1 MSFTIL
7 PKRLSFFYMSLFAI
21 TLAGFILRVL
31 AARGQLWLDEIWSLM
46 LLEDLAAAHEIFWNI
61 SHLNNHLL
69 NSLWLWITGPDAPS
83 VWQRFASIAL
93 GTATIPV
100 AAVFIRRHAGDAG
113 GLACAL
119 IFAVGHIFVHYGSE
133 ARGYGGLA
141 LMIVLCADAA
151 DRLMAEPKRRA
162 PVVGFAIFAALGCLF
177 HYTMLL
183 AIGVCGAGA
192 ALLLAANKEC
202 WRENMLALLRLGVAA
217 IVALLPAVICFFAAA
232 RVKPFLTGE
241 RTPFSYADLAE
252 GLAGMA
258 RSTLGLPAAL
268 PDPLMLFLAALL
280 AAGALALCPG
290 RLRAPTLVALALL
303 PLLEIWFALPNLH
316 YARFHLPAACFLALA
331 AGAGIGLLWT
341 RGGWRRGLALS
352 LGAAGLLGHGALV
365 GELLAYGRG
374 DAAGAVAKMT
384 QAGPALYD
392 GDFPL
397 ETSWVVAHHLARSP
411 TKDLALAPRGAA
423 CDTPADWFIA
433 TNWRGSRPA
442 LRDRETFGPAACPGA
457 FARVA
462 HYPSARLSGLDWT
475 LYRRLP
481 VKSATLDVPLISR

>member
-7 PKRLSFFYMSLFAI
+7 QKRLSFFSMSLFAI
-21 TLAGFILRVL
+21 TLAGFLLRVL
-31 AARGQLWLDEIWSLM
+31 AARGELWLDEIWSLM

-69 NSLWLWITGPDAPS
+69 NSLWLWITGPDAPP
-83 VWQRFASIAL
+83 VWQRFASILL
-93 GTATIPV
+93 GTATIPA

-119 IFAVGHIFVHYGSE
+119 IFAFGHIFVHYGSE

-162 PVVGFAIFAALGCLF
+162 PTIQFAIFAALGCLF

-183 AIGVCGAGA
+183 AIGVCGVGA

-202 WRENMLALLRLGVAA
+202 WREHALALLRLGAAA
-217 IVALLPAVICFFAAA
+217 IAGLLPAAICFFAAA
-232 RVKPFLTGE
+232 SVKPFLTGE
-241 RTPFSYADLAE
+241 RTPFSYPDLAE

-268 PDPLMLFLAALL
+268 PDPLMLLLAALL

-290 RLRAPTLVALALL
+290 RLRAPTLVALVVL

-331 AGAGIGLLWT
+331 ASAAMGLLWT

-352 LGAAGLLGHGALV
+352 LGATGLLGQGALV

-374 DAAGAVAKMT
+374 DGASAVAQMT
-384 QAGPALYD
+384 QTGPALYD
-392 GDFPL
+392 SDFPV
-397 ETSWVVAHHLARSP
+397 ETSWVVGFHLARSHK
-411 TKDLALAPRGAA
+411 TDLALAPRGAE
-423 CDTPADWFIA
+423 CETPADWFIA
-433 TNWRGSRPA
+433 TNWRGNRPA
-442 LRDRETFGPAACPGA
+442 LRDRETFGPATCPGA

-481 VKSATLDVPLISR
+481 VKSATLDVPLISH

>member
-7 PKRLSFFYMSLFAI
+7 PKRLSFFSLSLLAI
-21 TLAGFILRVL
+21 TAAGFLLRVL
-31 AARGQLWLDEIWSLM
+31 AARGELWLDEIWSLM

-69 NSLWLWITGPDAPS
+69 NSLWLWIAGPDAPS

-93 GTATIPV
+93 GTATIP
-100 AAVFIRRHAGDAG
+100 AAALFIRRHAGDAG

-119 IFAVGHIFVHYGSE
+119 LFAVGHIFVHYGSE

-141 LMIVLCADAA
+141 LMIVLCADAT
-151 DRLMAEPKRRA
+151 DRLMAAPKRRA
-162 PVVGFAIFAALGCLF
+162 PAIRFALFAALGCLF

-192 ALLLAANKEC
+192 ALLVAANRAR
-202 WRENMLALLRLGVAA
+202 WREHGQALLRLGVAA
-217 IVALLPAVICFFAAA
+217 LSGLLPAALCFFAAA
-232 RVKPFLTGE
+232 SVKPFLTGE

-268 PDPLMLFLAALL
+268 PDPLMLLLAAPL

-290 RLRAPTLVALALL
+290 RLRAPAIMALVAL

-316 YARFHLPAACFLALA
+316 YARFHLPSACFLALA
-331 AGAGIGLLWT
+331 AGAGMGLLWT
-341 RGGWRRGLALS
+341 RGGWRRSLALG

-365 GELLAYGRG
+365 GELLLYGRG
-374 DAAGAVAKMT
+374 DAAGAVAQMT

-392 GDFPL
+392 GDFPV
-397 ETSWVVAHHLARSP
+397 ETSWVVAYHLARSQ
-411 TKDLALAPRGAA
+411 KKGLALAPRGAECEA
-423 CDTPADWFIA
+423 PADWFIA

-462 HYPSARLSGLDWT
+462 HYPGAQLSGLDWT

-481 VKSATLDVPLISR
+481 FRDATLDGPLISH